1 MICFQFLGELE
12 AIVLSLT
19 VTEFTMD
26 ATDHRTTK
34 RRRNQSDR
42 KLQAIFEA
50 TQEGILLLDNNLVY
64 VEANPAACKIFGR
77 SREEILGRELGSFL
91 REHEGSNNQL
101 KTVMSRDSAAG
112 AGEIRL
118 PDGKLRQ
125 FEYTARSNVLPNM
138 HLLVTRDVTERKR
151 LESQLQQAQKM
162 EAVGQLAGGIA
173 HDFNN
178 MLTVIRGYCE
188 LLQRLLPPE
197 SEHRRYADTI
207 LQATEKATLTTQ
219 QLLAFSRRQVVQAR
233 ETNLNSVVQE
243 MGKLLQKL
251 IGEDIKLRIALD
263 DRLGI
268 VMADPGQIGQILLNL
283 AVNARDAM
291 PNGGVIRIETSN
303 VKIDDTYA
311 HTHLKVKRGDY
322 VMLTVTDTGCGMS
335 AEVLSRIFEPF
346 FTTKAA
352 GKGTGLG
359 LSTVYGIIEQSKGA
373 VYVYSEPG
381 EGTSFKIYLPRVDRI
396 TDEAGCEIEPNRNA
410 SCVVVIDDDLE
421 SARIIEKFL
430 AGHGYLVL
438 ISRSGGEAVQLCE
451 RHAGNIALVISD
463 ITMPGT
469 DGHDIQGYFDIRHP
483 ETKVIYI
490 SGYTRGSLRDR
501 GILAPDAV
509 FLQKPFRWDDLKAL
523 IDEVLGTGSSAIQ

>member
-1 MICFQFLGELE
+1 M
-12 AIVLSLT
+12 LSLT
-19 VTEFTMD
+19 PTEFTMD
-26 ATDHRTTK
+26 AIDHRRSEGRPDK
-34 RRRNQSDR
+34 SDR

-50 TQEGILLLDNNLVY
+50 TQEGMLLLDNNLIY

-77 SREEILGRELGSFL
+77 SREEILGKELGSL
-91 REHEGSNNQL
+91 IREHEGSNGQL
-101 KTVMSRDSAAG
+101 NTFISGDSAAG

-125 FEYTARSNVLPNM
+125 IEYTARSNVLPNM

-219 QLLAFSRRQVVQAR
+219 QLLAFSRRQVVQVR

-251 IGEDIKLRIALD
+251 IGEDIELRIALD

-283 AVNARDAM
+283 AVNSRDAM
-291 PNGGVIRIETSN
+291 PKGGVIRIETSN

-311 HTHLKVKRGDY
+311 RTHLKVTPGDY

-381 EGTSFKIYLPRVDRI
+381 EGTSFKIYLPRVDKLKG
-396 TDEAGCEIEPNRNA
+396 EAGREIKPDRRA

-421 SARIIEKFL
+421 SGKVIEKFL
-430 AGHGYLVL
+430 TSHGYQVL
-438 ISRSGGEAVQLCE
+438 TSRSGVEAVQLCE
-451 RHAGNIALVISD
+451 RHGGKIELVISD

-469 DGHDIQGYFDIRHP
+469 DGQDIQGYFDIRHP

-490 SGYTRGSLRDR
+490 SGYTEGSLRDR
-501 GILAPDAV
+501 GILAPDSV
-509 FLQKPFRWDDLKAL
+509 FLQKPFRCSDLKDL